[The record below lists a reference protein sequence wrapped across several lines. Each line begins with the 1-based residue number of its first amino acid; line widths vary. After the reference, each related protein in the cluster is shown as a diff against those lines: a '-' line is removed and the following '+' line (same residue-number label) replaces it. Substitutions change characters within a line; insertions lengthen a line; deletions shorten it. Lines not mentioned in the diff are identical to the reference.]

1 MSSNAPRQPVAL
13 PLPKL
18 PPRKPDSHKGDYG
31 RILLIGG
38 SRGMAGAIALAGK
51 AALRAGAGLVTLA
64 LPTTILETVAA
75 HDPCYMTWPLPA
87 DDLGRI
93 AADADLAV
101 DVPLRTANV
110 VALGPGLGQS
120 DVLRHLVRKWY
131 AEITTPMVIDADA
144 LNLLSQVENGFASPA
159 GPRVLTPHPG
169 EFRTMAGI
177 EKTASREALEAKA
190 IECAGQWGVTIIL
203 KGHRS
208 LITDGARSFHNLTGN
223 PGMATGGAGDVLTGV
238 TTALLS
244 QLATPLEAARLAVH
258 VHGLAGDLAAQEV
271 GQIGMTAM
279 EILQWLPKAF
289 AAMK

>member
-1 MSSNAPRQPVAL
+1 MPSNSES
-13 PLPKL
+13 PLPQL

-38 SRGMAGAIALAGK
+38 SRGMAGAIALSGK
-51 AALRAGAGLVTLA
+51 SALRSGAGLVTLA
-64 LPTTILETVAA
+64 VPTTILETVAA

-93 AADADLAV
+93 AADADYAI
-101 DVPLRTANV
+101 DIPLRNANV

-120 DVLRHLVRKWY
+120 DMLRHLVRKWY
-131 AEITTPMVIDADA
+131 AEISVPMVVDADA
-144 LNLLSQVENGFASPA
+144 LNLLSEVDGGFKSHG

-190 IECAGQWGVTIIL
+190 LECAGQWGVTIIL

-208 LITDGARSFHNLTGN
+208 LITDGVGSFHNTTGN

-238 TTALLS
+238 TAAMLS
-244 QLATPLEAARLAVH
+244 QFASPLEAARLAAH
-258 VHGLAGDLAAQEV
+258 VHGFAGDLAAQEL
-271 GQIGMTAM
+271 GQAGMTA
-279 EILQWLPKAF
+279 LDVCNALPRAF
-289 AAMK
+289 LKFDQRD